1 MLHVYSRRW
10 LFAMLACILALSL
23 LAACITEESGPTP
36 TPEKSPQVA
45 PIPVAEV
52 SLEEAGEVLGM
63 PVPVP
68 AYLPSGYDL
77 QRVFAYEGRPRLIL
91 LFSDEEIMEEVR
103 TLQDLGPLISKVAQP
118 GASSGPKLILL
129 IDRVDEIPSPEI
141 YESMAEQHGGKV
153 VDIDGTKGWLIGG
166 SVAYQLSWFQPR
178 GLRLE
183 IRAVKDLSEA
193 EVIKIAESIG

>member
-1 MLHVYSRRW
+1 
-10 LFAMLACILALSL
+10 MLACVLALSL
-23 LAACITEESGPTP
+23 LAACTIEESGPTP

-45 PIPVAEV
+45 PIPVEEV

-77 QRVFAYEGRPRLIL
+77 QRVFAYEGRPRLML

-103 TLQDLGPLISKVAQP
+103 TLQDLGPLMSKLEQP
-118 GASSGPKLILL
+118 GASGGPKLVLL

-141 YESMAEQHGGKV
+141 YESMAEQHEGKV
-153 VDIDGTKGWLIGG
+153 VDIDGTKGWLMGG
-166 SVAYQLSWFQPR
+166 TVAYQLSWFQPR

-183 IRAVKDLSEA
+183 IRAVNDLSEA
-193 EVIKIAESIG
+193 EVMKIAESID